1 MKKIIFLALLSGL
14 LGSALADDL
23 LARASGGA
31 LSENSLGV
39 KKLSQAE
46 MADVKGGY
54 YLWQSPKYNY
64 SSYLQKP
71 MYSGGSPYSHT
82 YNYLSKPYRNNYN
95 ANKYPQT
102 SKQSIYSNHFMSYY
116 RFRY

>member
-1 MKKIIFLALLSGL
+1 MPKFNFRKENAMRKIVFVALLSGL

-46 MADVKGGY
+46 MAEVKGGY
-54 YLWQSPKYNY
+54 YLWQSPKYG
-64 SSYLQKP
+64 
-71 MYSGGSPYSHT
+71 SGSAYSHT
-82 YNYLSKPYRNNYN
+82 YNYLSKPYKNNYN
-95 ANKYPQT
+95 ANKNPT
-102 SKQSIYSNHFMSYY
+102 SKQAIYSNGFMKYY
-116 RFRY
+116 RYRY

>member
-1 MKKIIFLALLSGL
+1 MRKIVFVALLSGL

-46 MADVKGGY
+46 MAEVKGGY
-54 YLWQSPKYNY
+54 KI
-64 SSYLQKP
+64 
-71 MYSGGSPYSHT
+71 GSASWYAYYTPT
-82 YNYLSKPYRNNYN
+82 ARPFKNNYN
-95 ANKYPQT
+95 ANKYPST
-102 SKQSIYSNHFMSYY
+102 SKQPIYSNGWCKY
-116 RFRY
+116 RYCLSGRY

>member
-1 MKKIIFLALLSGL
+1 MRKVVFVALLSGL

-46 MADVKGGY
+46 MAEVKGGY
-54 YLWQSPKYNY
+54 QIGSVNWYVYTKYTM
-64 SSYLQKP
+64 P
-71 MYSGGSPYSHT
+71 H
-82 YNYLSKPYRNNYN
+82 RNKLK
-95 ANKYPQT
+95 ACTRPQT
-102 SKQSIYSNHFMSYY
+102 IKQPIYAGCY
-116 RFRY
+116 

>member
-1 MKKIIFLALLSGL
+1 MRKVVFVALLSGL

-46 MADVKGGY
+46 MAEVKGGY
-54 YLWQSPKYNY
+54 KIGSVNWYVY
-64 SSYLQKP
+64 SDIEDYTNIRLFF
-71 MYSGGSPYSHT
+71 YSEERPVEEGHYWH
-82 YNYLSKPYRNNYN
+82 YVNNV
-95 ANKYPQT
+95 PT
-102 SKQSIYSNHFMSYY
+102 VW
-116 RFRY
+116 

>member
-1 MKKIIFLALLSGL
+1 MRKVIFVALLSGL

-31 LSENSLGV
+31 LTENSLGV

-46 MADVKGGY
+46 MAEVKGGY
-54 YLWQSPKYNY
+54 YPWQSPQFYN
-64 SSYLQKP
+64 
-71 MYSGGSPYSHT
+71 GSPYSHT
-82 YNYLSKPYRNNYN
+82 YNYLIKPYRNNYN

-102 SKQSIYSNHFMSYY
+102 LKQPIYSNYFMSRY